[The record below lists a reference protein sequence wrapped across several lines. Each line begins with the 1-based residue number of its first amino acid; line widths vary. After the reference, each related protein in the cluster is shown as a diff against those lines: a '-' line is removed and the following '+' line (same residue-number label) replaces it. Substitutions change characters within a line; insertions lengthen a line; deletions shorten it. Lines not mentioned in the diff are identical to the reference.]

1 MGISTPP
8 RPRACPRWSGR
19 PLQPADVK
27 RGSWS
32 RAGQSA
38 AEGGGAKR
46 WPERDRE
53 PLFYYQENSGLQVYP
68 DKATVTN
75 LLRIASVSGVSGVAA
90 ASSSSVACPVSVR

>member
-1 MGISTPP
+1 MNYLPAVLPP
-8 RPRACPRWSGR
+8 RH
-19 PLQPADVK
+19 ADVK
-27 RGSWS
+27 RGPRS

-53 PLFYYQENSGLQVYP
+53 LLFYHEKNRAPQVYP
-68 DKATVTN
+68 DSATFKN

-90 ASSSSVACPVSVR
+90 ESSSIVACPVSGR

>member
-1 MGISTPP
+1 M
-8 RPRACPRWSGR
+8 
-19 PLQPADVK
+19 K
-27 RGSWS
+27 RGSRS

-53 PLFYYQENSGLQVYP
+53 LLFYHEKNTGPPQVYP
-68 DKATVTN
+68 DRATVTN

-90 ASSSSVACPVSVR
+90 ESSSSVACPVSGR